1 MSLNTEEKIITLPVL
16 PLRGLVVFPGTV
28 LSFDVGRKK
37 SSAALKAAMES
48 NQLVFAVAQKEVYV
62 EEPEDGDLYEIGC
75 IVRVRQVLKISENAV
90 KVLVEGVCRASH
102 KGLYRRAGYLVS
114 SLRIRKLRTDLSI

>member
-48 NQLVFAVAQKEVYV
+48 NQLVFAVAQK
-62 EEPEDGDLYEIGC
+62 
-75 IVRVRQVLKISENAV
+75 
-90 KVLVEGVCRASH
+90 
-102 KGLYRRAGYLVS
+102 
-114 SLRIRKLRTDLSI
+114 